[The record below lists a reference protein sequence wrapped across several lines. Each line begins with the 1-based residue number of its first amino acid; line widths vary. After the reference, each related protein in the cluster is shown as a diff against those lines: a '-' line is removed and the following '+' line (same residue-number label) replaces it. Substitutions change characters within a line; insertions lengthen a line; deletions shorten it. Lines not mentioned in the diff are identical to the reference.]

1 MLNLPTARPRAGQAS
16 MNTAPSRVAHL
27 MGSQPFSVFL
37 KDPRDSRVVISF
49 NVGCIGT
56 DGLACRLRLMPG
68 RLPPHGSARVPE
80 APQGPAAKRITA
92 GLGGIQANP
101 PGRRSLAC
109 PDPAPS
115 ARPVTA
121 PCCGRDRFTVMT
133 TVRIAH
139 TEPWPGRRAGGR
151 GFGFFS
157 MLVVLADDSGGRALP
172 VWLNGPEGHG
182 LFRGRD
188 DDHAYPGSAEEITA
202 GLLRAA
208 GVTVTGVDIDELDPA
223 LTTGPRRG
231 RKIAQSTARIEFT
244 AAGTAEPGQMPVRL
258 GYALA
263 MATATGAPVR
273 VADQLMDQL
282 AVPAEGDLAGQ
293 FTRDVPLPRRR
304 RGLSRLVGGRKL
316 VRQPAR

>member
-1 MLNLPTARPRAGQAS
+1 
-16 MNTAPSRVAHL
+16 
-27 MGSQPFSVFL
+27 
-37 KDPRDSRVVISF
+37 
-49 NVGCIGT
+49 
-56 DGLACRLRLMPG
+56 
-68 RLPPHGSARVPE
+68 
-80 APQGPAAKRITA
+80 
-92 GLGGIQANP
+92 
-101 PGRRSLAC
+101 
-109 PDPAPS
+109 
-115 ARPVTA
+115 
-121 PCCGRDRFTVMT
+121 MT
-133 TVRIAH
+133 TARIAH
-139 TEPWPGRRAGGR
+139 TEPWQGKRMGGR
-151 GFGFFS
+151 GFGFTS

-231 RKIAQSTARIEFT
+231 RATPHATTRIEFT
-244 AAGTAEPGQMPVRL
+244 TAGTVEPRQMTVRI

-263 MATATGAPVR
+263 MAAATGAPIR

-282 AVPAEGDLAGQ
+282 AVPVQGDLVGQ

-304 RGLSRLVGGRKL
+304 RGLSRLVRRGPHW